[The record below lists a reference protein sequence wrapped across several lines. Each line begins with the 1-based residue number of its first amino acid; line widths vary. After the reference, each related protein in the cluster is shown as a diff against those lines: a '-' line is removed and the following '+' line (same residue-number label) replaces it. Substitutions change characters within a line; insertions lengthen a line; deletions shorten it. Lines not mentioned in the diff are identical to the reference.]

1 MKIQIDNYR
10 YYLDYPKDEITNL
23 HQILIRILQSEVL
36 ISNIDRVNNKLNT
49 KGIKSA
55 DIKKIINLILI
66 NYISNSNSNQKS
78 NHFSIQQSHKHQVY
92 QINHEGM
99 NICLKFQTANWAVL
113 YKDFFQFVND
123 PLYQKFD
130 HIIYLVPDKSLCKYL
145 SAGTVNYENTIKF
158 IEKYSNGLKNNFSI
172 FGVNISS

>member
-1 MKIQIDNYR
+1 MKIQIDNYS
-10 YYLDYPKDEITNL
+10 YYIDSPKDKIANL
-23 HQILIRILQSEVL
+23 HHILIGILQSEVL
-36 ISNIDRVNNKLNT
+36 ISNIDRVNNKHSY

-55 DIKKIINLILI
+55 DIKNIINLILI

-78 NHFSIQQSHKHQVY
+78 NHISIKQSHKHQLY

-130 HIIYLVPDKSLCKYL
+130 HIIYLVPDKSLCQYL

-158 IEKYSNGLKNNFSI
+158 IEKYSNGLKKNFSI
-172 FGVNISS
+172 FGINISS